1 MVAREC
7 IVARN
12 ERDPKAIVGICTFE
26 PILSFPL
33 YVLGKG
39 RLSN

>member
-12 ERDPKAIVGICTFE
+12 ERDLKATIGICVFE
-26 PILSFPL
+26 PILFFPL